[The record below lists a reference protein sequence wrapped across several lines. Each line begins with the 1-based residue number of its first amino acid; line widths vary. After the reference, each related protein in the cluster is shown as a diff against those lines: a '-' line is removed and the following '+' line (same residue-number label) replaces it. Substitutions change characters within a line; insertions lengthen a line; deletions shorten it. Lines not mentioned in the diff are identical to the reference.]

1 MGYII
6 EALHWEER
14 IMSDKQEYAHLKGK
28 GDNKPKGIIVK

>member
-14 IMSDKQEYAHLKGK
+14 IMSDKQEYRHLKEK
-28 GDNKPKGIIVK
+28 ENNKPKWIKIN